1 MSDAKLGRI
10 ALIGLRWSLGT
21 AFLSAVASRLGLL
34 GSAGG
39 DWQSF
44 LKYAAQVNWYL
55 PPGLVP
61 VVAIAATVLE
71 STFGCLLIVGWQ
83 VRRAAFG
90 SAGLLMMFALAM
102 ASGEPRSP
110 FDYSVFT
117 ASFGAFTLATTYEQD
132 KAK

>member
-1 MSDAKLGRI
+1 MNDAKLARI

-55 PPGLVP
+55 PPKLVP
-61 VVAIAATVLE
+61 VVAIATTVLE

-83 VRRAAFG
+83 VRYAAFG
-90 SAGLLMMFALAM
+90 SAGLLAMFALAM

-117 ASFGAFTLATTYEQD
+117 AAFGALTLATTYERT
-132 KAK
+132 K

>member
-10 ALIGLRWSLGT
+10 ALIGLRWALGT

-39 DWQSF
+39 DWHSF

-55 PPGLVP
+55 PPSLVP
-61 VVAIAATVLE
+61 AVAVAATILE

-83 VRRAAFG
+83 VRYVAFG

-117 ASFGAFTLATTYEQD
+117 ASFGTLTVATTYEKG

>member
-1 MSDAKLGRI
+1 MYEQRLARI
-10 ALIGLRWSLGT
+10 ALIGLRWALGT

-44 LKYAAQVNWYL
+44 LKYAAQVNWFL
-55 PPGLVP
+55 PPSLVP

-71 STFGCLLIVGWQ
+71 STFGCLLIAGWQ
-83 VRRAAFG
+83 VRYAAFG
-90 SAGLLMMFALAM
+90 SAALLMMFALAM

-117 ASFGAFTLATTYEQD
+117 ASFGALTLATTYEKD
-132 KAK
+132 KVK

>member
-1 MSDAKLGRI
+1 MSDGELGRI

-55 PPGLVP
+55 PPSLVP
-61 VVAIAATVLE
+61 VVAISATVLE
-71 STFGCLLIVGWQ
+71 STFG
-83 VRRAAFG
+83 
-90 SAGLLMMFALAM
+90 
-102 ASGEPRSP
+102 
-110 FDYSVFT
+110 
-117 ASFGAFTLATTYEQD
+117 
-132 KAK
+132 